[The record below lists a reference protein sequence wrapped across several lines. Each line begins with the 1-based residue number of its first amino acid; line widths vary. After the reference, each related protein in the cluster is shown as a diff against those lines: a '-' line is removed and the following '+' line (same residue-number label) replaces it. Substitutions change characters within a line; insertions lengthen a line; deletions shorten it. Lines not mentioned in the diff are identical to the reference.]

1 MNHSFLAARMNS
13 GGEIE
18 LGTKLP
24 KHARARPSTP
34 FHPKAHLE
42 HTLGVLRACWSVR
55 TRPHWSPFYSLYVY
69 FWDQVSLNFDR
80 INTSLKASC
89 LLANSASLKVVKKQ
103 LEIQKISEKLGFPR
117 PRKHLWTHLK
127 SQTKLLSARI
137 HYISMNMFSVCN
149 ENDPIYG
156 FGKHTPEARRVCFWR
171 KARPGGLWAHPCNA
185 QIF

>member
-1 MNHSFLAARMNS
+1 MNS
-13 GGEIE
+13 RGEIE

-156 FGKHTPEARRVCFWR
+156 FGKHTPEARGCAFGE
-171 KARPGGLWAHPCNA
+171 KHALGGSEHTPATHK
-185 QIF
+185 FF

>member
-1 MNHSFLAARMNS
+1 M
-13 GGEIE
+13 
-18 LGTKLP
+18 
-24 KHARARPSTP
+24 
-34 FHPKAHLE
+34 
-42 HTLGVLRACWSVR
+42 
-55 TRPHWSPFYSLYVY
+55 
-69 FWDQVSLNFDR
+69 NFDR

-156 FGKHTPEARRVCFWR
+156 FGKHTPEARGVCFAE
-171 KARPGGLWAHPCNA
+171 KHALGGCEHTPATHN
-185 QIF
+185 FF

>member
-1 MNHSFLAARMNS
+1 MNS
-13 GGEIE
+13 RGEIE

-24 KHARARPSTP
+24 KHTSSTP
-34 FHPKAHLE
+34 WVCSGR
-42 HTLGVLRACWSVR
+42 TGVCWSVR

-69 FWDQVSLNFDR
+69 FWDQVPLNFDR

-103 LEIQKISEKLGFPR
+103 LEIQKISEKIGFPR

-156 FGKHTPEARRVCFWR
+156 FGKHTPEARGCAFGE
-171 KARPGGLWAHPCNA
+171 KHALGGSEHTPATHK
-185 QIF
+185 FF